1 MSEDGG
7 YNLNSVMNCVILSK
21 SLKRLSLLFL
31 QNSEFVLDNLLYHF
45 QFKKMYVFF
54 TFTIQKPYFRSRKQL
69 DSTRHRKATPNPSA
83 TKVPTEVSSQGF
95 FYVLADLNKREQRHS
110 DFAKEIVRDFHNLS
124 IALVGTII

>member
-1 MSEDGG
+1 
-7 YNLNSVMNCVILSK
+7 
-21 SLKRLSLLFL
+21 
-31 QNSEFVLDNLLYHF
+31 
-45 QFKKMYVFF
+45 MYVFF

-69 DSTRHRKATPNPSA
+69 DSTCHKKATPNPSA

-110 DFAKEIVRDFHNLS
+110 DFAKEIVRDFHSLS